1 MRKGVRL
8 GIDVGMKRI
17 GVARSDSEGLLAT
30 PVCTVM
36 RETLEQSAAEVVAIV
51 KEFKAFE
58 CVIGLPLSMS
68 GNNSQSTDDARDFAA
83 AVKELLRG
91 EMATVDIRMLD
102 ERLTTV
108 SAHAALRTS
117 GKKPSRARDTVD
129 QVAAVILLQ
138 QALDQERAT
147 GRPPGFA
154 I

>member
-8 GIDVGMKRI
+8 GVDVGKKRV

-30 PVCTVM
+30 PVSTVM
-36 RETLEQSAAEVVAIV
+36 RETLNQAAAEVVAIARGLN
-51 KEFKAFE
+51 AFE

-68 GNNSQSTDDARDFAA
+68 GKSSQSTEDARDFAD
-83 AVKELLRG
+83 AVKSLLKG
-91 EMATVDIRMLD
+91 ETQTIDIRMLD

-108 SAHAALRTS
+108 SAHEALRTS
-117 GKKPSRARDTVD
+117 GKKPSRSKDTVD

-147 GRPPGFA
+147 GRPPGIA